1 MIVDIDQFHFCLV
14 QQAKAVKSA
23 TMLLIV
29 LEEDIYDSAT
39 MIMMYLASVKNAKL
53 LQQNATY
60 E

>member
-1 MIVDIDQFHFCLV
+1 MIVDIDQFHFFLV

>member
-53 LQQNATY
+53 LQ
-60 E
+60 